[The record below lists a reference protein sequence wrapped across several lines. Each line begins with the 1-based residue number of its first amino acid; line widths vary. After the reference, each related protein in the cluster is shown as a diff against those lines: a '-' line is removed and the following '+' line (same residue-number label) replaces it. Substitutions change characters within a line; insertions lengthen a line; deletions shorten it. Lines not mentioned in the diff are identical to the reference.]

1 METSNTVEYIHLK
14 EPPKSEVLSFW
25 NTMAFFECQVIRI
38 TDDRYEIG
46 SRFGIEIEA
55 PRFKRK
61 YYLYAWSDS
70 PVYEA
75 LKSSSISVGDYV
87 SCSTELSYFKKGDRM
102 CEAYKI
108 IPNYAYDDRIPENEH
123 YFSLMRIRRGNI
135 TENRSN
141 PFLTKNEIIRHLIGA
156 L

>member
-1 METSNTVEYIHLK
+1 METDNAVEYIHLK
-14 EPPKSEVLSFW
+14 EPLENGGPGLW
-25 NTMAFFECQVIRI
+25 NTMAFYECQVIRI

-70 PVYEA
+70 PVYDI
-75 LKSSSISVGDYV
+75 LKNSPISVGDYI
-87 SCSTELSYFKKGDRM
+87 SCHTELSYFKKGDRM

-108 IPNYAYDDRIPENEH
+108 IPNYTYDDRIPENEH
-123 YFSLMRIRRGNI
+123 YFSLMRIRKGSLA
-135 TENRSN
+135 ENRPN
-141 PFLTKNEIIRHLIGA
+141 QFLTKNEIIRHLIGA